1 MWWQNSLPQIP
12 LENIKLGRAEL
23 FDGDIG
29 CNWWVKWRKIYVFR
43 YMHNHKKFLESWEE
57 PVWDIGLK
65 LDAS

>member
-23 FDGDIG
+23 FDGLLVAIG
-29 CNWWVKWRKIYVFR
+29 GSSREKYVFR
-43 YMHNHKKFLESWEE
+43 YMHKHKKFLESWEE